1 MLASNASTRTKYF
14 ELGSRKTARPVVLG
28 LVGALSGRMTAA
40 LRRIIG

>member
-14 ELGSRKTARPVVLG
+14 ELGSRKTARPVAG